1 MLKLLTKYGA
11 LYLGFQK
18 YRKNLAV
25 IFVSTISMV
34 ITLFVYSDVV
44 EFLKNKSLTDYLLH
58 ALIAKWLII
67 LIGLAVIAFTLKPRK
82 EVSVKNLKPT
92 KSISEP
98 KSEIE
103 IEILNKKELKSHA
116 DLVIEEAKKKKKLD

>member
-18 YRKNLAV
+18 YRKNIAV

-82 EVSVKNLKPT
+82 EVSVKSVKPT